1 MAKARGSSPQ
11 GVAKFFYLT
20 TVLTTL
26 YGSRIFLSCSLV
38 HKAVVDVH
46 RLYPYSHWAQLTP
59 VLT

>member
-1 MAKARGSSPQ
+1 MRWGSSLAPYYCPYY
-11 GVAKFFYLT
+11 AIRLSY
-20 TVLTTL
+20 
-26 YGSRIFLSCSLV
+26 LSCSLV